1 MNNDYL
7 IRNNVSVKTPRKK
20 FTRPIQVV
28 GRPKYLLSP
37 RSDVRYFHP
46 ELPNTEHQPDT
57 HFDTTN
63 IRDDIWVNKLTQ
75 INETAP
81 NPKYKLLT
89 KERSQHINSLQ
100 VFRDPSI
107 LPYTLRAPV
116 QSVENELLYLTAELH
131 PYNKTRIPAVYR
143 ISDTYICDD
152 LGRIYERNRYGAY
165 TWKQYTLTSEA
176 RDELYLKNTD
186 GTYLKRSVYLF
197 IGVAGYSPPV
207 QSEFLYSL
215 KYDFHHIEENKLDL
229 RPTRIIPLEVRLHRF
244 IHSKNLTAQ
253 VSGFFKS
260 TGKWW

>member
-7 IRNNVSVKTPRKK
+7 IRNNVTVKTPRNK

-37 RSDVRYFHP
+37 RSEVRYFHP
-46 ELPNTEHQPDT
+46 ELPGSDNQPYS
-57 HFDTTN
+57 HFN
-63 IRDDIWVNKLTQ
+63 PGLIDDKIWVNRLSQ
-75 INETAP
+75 INSPSP

-89 KERSQHINSLQ
+89 KERSIAISSLQ

-107 LPYTLRAPV
+107 LPYTLKASPK
-116 QSVENELLYLTAELH
+116 SVENELLYLTAEIH
-131 PYNKTRIPAVYR
+131 PYVKTRIPSVFR

-152 LGRIYERNRYGAY
+152 LGRIYERNKYGYY

-176 RDELYLKNTD
+176 RDELYLKNSD

-260 TGKWW
+260 GGKWW